1 MASAGLAACG
11 SDTSLL
17 DSGASLNQQTAV
29 GNLAPSVNTKPITR
43 TIAYRAAIG
52 PPDDVAAE
60 LARQLSDAAIDQG
73 IALVVDPKYQA
84 DITLRGYVTAFRK
97 GNTVNVTYLWDV
109 VDARGQR
116 VNRIA
121 GEEALTAGVDVTQP
135 WAAITPAVSRMIALK
150 TVAELGRWAKT
161 HPEPG
166 VVSNGGIGAGGSAPP
181 AGAGAAALAPGR

>member
-1 MASAGLAACG
+1 MALAVLAACG

-17 DSGASLNQQTAV
+17 DSGASINQQTAV
-29 GNLAPSVNTKPITR
+29 TSVAPSVNTKAITR

-60 LARQLSDAAIDQG
+60 LARQLSDAAIEQG

-97 GNTVNVTYLWDV
+97 GNAVNVTYLWDV

-121 GEEALTAGVDVTQP
+121 GEEALATGVDIKQP

-150 TVAELGRWAKT
+150 TVAELSRWAKT

-166 VVSNGGIGAGGSAPP
+166 VSSNGSIGAGSAPP
-181 AGAGAAALAPGR
+181 AGAGAAALAPTR

>member
-1 MASAGLAACG
+1 MSVRGHLGAIVRVSSTLVRWMRPAAMLMALAVLAACG

-17 DSGASLNQQTAV
+17 DSGASINQQTAV
-29 GNLAPSVNTKPITR
+29 TSVAPSVNTKAITR

-60 LARQLSDAAIDQG
+60 LARQLSDAAIEQG

-97 GNTVNVTYLWDV
+97 GNAVNVTYLWDV
-109 VDARGQR
+109 VDSRGQR

-121 GEEALTAGVDVTQP
+121 IKGKVYY
-135 WAAITPAVSRMIALK
+135 
-150 TVAELGRWAKT
+150 
-161 HPEPG
+161 
-166 VVSNGGIGAGGSAPP
+166 
-181 AGAGAAALAPGR
+181 